1 MPSSSLFFA
10 ELLLAEG
17 WARDVRVEIVD
28 GAIGGIAAGVV
39 PHSGEAR
46 HAVGLPG
53 LPNLHSHAFQR
64 GMAGLAEVRGETSD
78 SFWSWREVMYRFL
91 GILTPDDVEAIAAL
105 AYAEMLEA
113 GFTRVGE
120 FHYLHHDASGKPFA
134 RIGEMADRIAA
145 AATETGIALT
155 LLPVFYAH
163 GNFGGAAPVHGQR
176 RFICDR
182 IQFAALM
189 EQGRQ
194 AIASLPDAAIGV
206 APHSLR
212 AVTQAELTEVVAL
225 AAGGPVH
232 IHAAEQMKEVRD
244 SLAFSG
250 QRPVEWLLDNAD
262 VGANWCLIHATHMTD
277 AETAALARS
286 GAVAGL
292 CPITEG
298 SLGDGIF
305 NGQVWLEAGGRYG
318 VGTDSNIQIGAA
330 GELRQ
335 LEYAQRLRSQQRNVM
350 ASAAG
355 ATTGRSLFESALAGG
370 AAALAGGPPGLFV
383 GAPADIVALDASHMS
398 LAWRS
403 GDGWLDGWI
412 FATDGAVDTVWRR
425 GEAVVRDGRHVG
437 RAAIEQRYVATLRRL
452 MAAE

>member
-1 MPSSSLFFA
+1 
-10 ELLLAEG
+10 
-17 WARDVRVEIVD
+17 
-28 GAIGGIAAGVV
+28 
-39 PHSGEAR
+39 
-46 HAVGLPG
+46 
-53 LPNLHSHAFQR
+53 
-64 GMAGLAEVRGETSD
+64 
-78 SFWSWREVMYRFL
+78 
-91 GILTPDDVEAIAAL
+91 
-105 AYAEMLEA
+105 
-113 GFTRVGE
+113 
-120 FHYLHHDASGKPFA
+120 
-134 RIGEMADRIAA
+134 
-145 AATETGIALT
+145 
-155 LLPVFYAH
+155 
-163 GNFGGAAPVHGQR
+163 
-176 RFICDR
+176 
-182 IQFAALM
+182 M

-194 AIASLPDAAIGV
+194 AIASLSDAAIGV

-212 AVTQAELTEVVAL
+212 AVTQAELTDVVAL
-225 AAGGPVH
+225 AAGAQVH

-250 QRPVEWLLDNAD
+250 QRPVEWLLDHAD

-277 AETAALARS
+277 AETASLARS

-355 ATTGRSLFESALAGG
+355 ATTGRSLFQSALAGG

-383 GAPADIVALDASHMS
+383 GAPADIVALDATHMS
-398 LAWRS
+398 LAWGS

-425 GEAVVRDGRHVG
+425 GEAVVRDGRHLG
-437 RAAIEQRYVATLRRL
+437 RAGIERRYVATLRRL

>member
-10 ELLLAEG
+10 ELLLPDG
-17 WARDVRVEIVD
+17 WARDARVEID
-28 GAIGGIAAGVV
+28 AGAVTRITPGAAPG
-39 PHSGEAR
+39 PGDAR

-64 GMAGLAEVRGETSD
+64 GMAALAEVRGETAD

-91 GILTPDDVEAIAAL
+91 GILAPDDVEAIAAL
-105 AYAEMLEA
+105 AYAEMLES

-120 FHYLHHDASGKPFA
+120 FHYLHHDSAGKPYA

-145 AATETGIALT
+145 AAAAAGIALT

-163 GNFGGAAPVHGQR
+163 GNFAGVPPVHGQR

-182 IQFAALM
+182 SQFAALM
-189 EQGRQ
+189 AQGRD
-194 AIASLPDAAIGV
+194 AVARLPDAAIGV

-212 AVTQAELTEVVAL
+212 AVTAAELHDVVAL

-232 IHAAEQMKEVRD
+232 IHAAEQMKEVED
-244 SLAFSG
+244 CLAWCG
-250 QRPVEWLLDNAD
+250 QRPVEWLLDHAS
-262 VGANWCLIHATHMTD
+262 VGPDWCLIHATHMTD

-305 NGQVWLEAGGRYG
+305 NGQIWLQAGGRYG
-318 VGTDSNIQIGAA
+318 VGTDSNISINAA

-335 LEYAQRLRSQQRNVM
+335 LEYAQRLRAQQRNVM
-350 ASAAG
+350 APAAG
-355 ATTGRSLFESALAGG
+355 ATTGRSLFQSALEGG
-370 AAALAGGPPGLFV
+370 ALALAAGPPGIRV
-383 GAPADIVALDASHMS
+383 GAPADIVALNAGHMS

-412 FATDGAVDTVWRR
+412 FATEGAVDTVWRR
-425 GEAVVRDGRHVG
+425 GEAVVQGGRHIA
-437 RAAIEQRYVATLRRL
+437 RDAIERRYRATLRRL
-452 MAAE
+452 ISP